1 MTPARTWAALS
12 VAALL
17 FVWTGGV
24 LSACDSDWE
33 PGGGGPGDDD
43 AGDDDTAMP
52 DDDTTMPDDDAADD
66 DTAMPDDDV
75 ADDDTTAPD
84 PLDCSGPTVN
94 GNPVSEPACS
104 WLEHTGREVVP
115 LLAGSRDQRLDIAS
129 IVAWW
134 SLKEGVYFLDNPIV
148 YSNCAFETGSEYI
161 DPLETCPSGRA
172 WQVGLSGIQVPT
184 FLDEQPSQQAA
195 ALFPHLTEDQ
205 VLEQTAT
212 EALLTTS
219 EIAAVVASTE
229 PLRTSWLLRNCA
241 IGFTLQVGI
250 VEYECIDNDYSWC
263 FGSGWTSTA
272 LYAPDKD
279 AAMGSIADIRAIFDD
294 LAP

>member
-1 MTPARTWAALS
+1 MRAGNHVVHPVLGLWLLLAGAL
-12 VAALL
+12 VC
-17 FVWTGGV
+17 
-24 LSACDSDWE
+24 ACDSDWE
-33 PGGGGPGDDD
+33 PGGGGPGPGDDD
-43 AGDDDTAMP
+43 AGDDD
-52 DDDTTMPDDDAADD
+52 AADD
-66 DTAMPDDDV
+66 DVADDDVADDDV
-75 ADDDTTAPD
+75 ADDDTGDDDSTPPD

-94 GNPVSEPACS
+94 GNPVAEPACG
-104 WLEHTGREVVP
+104 WLEHTGRQVVP
-115 LLAGSRDQRLDIAS
+115 LLAGSRDERLDLAS

-134 SLKEGVYFLDNPIV
+134 SLKEGVYFLGNPIV

-195 ALFPHLTEDQ
+195 ALFPLLTEAE
-205 VLEQTAT
+205 VLEQTAI
-212 EALLTTS
+212 EALLTQT
-219 EIAAVVASTE
+219 EIDAVVVSTE
-229 PLRTSWLLRNCA
+229 PLRTSWLLRNSA